1 MQQQSD
7 GDDGLSAALE
17 IFSLKSQTVCLC
29 VCVWPIKHQDAYFPP
44 CSTGQ
49 TVYFLLT
56 GAQIH
61 LAVRGASTSNPFKKI
76 HNINVTNFSYCDT
89 KESVVDMLCTNEN
102 S

>member
-1 MQQQSD
+1 MVMMGWVLLLRSSVLKVK
-7 GDDGLSAALE
+7 LS
-17 IFSLKSQTVCLC
+17 VC